1 MTAADPHVS
10 GTSRTK
16 RSQVRALRRN
26 MEVHREMA
34 ETAPSS
40 GPRRVGLRI
49 FFPTILLILATAGWS
64 GFWFWAAGRAGEAV
78 DVWMAREAKLGRTY
92 ACGERTVQGYPF
104 RIEIVCRNLSV
115 RLAAEGG
122 EIAATAPRFV
132 ALAQVYDPK
141 RLIGELY
148 GPVAATMP
156 DGTRGDLSFA
166 NARASAQVDGRQV
179 ETASLRIETP
189 RLTMGGEEVGTAQAY
204 EAHLRRAPD
213 EPVGTYDVATALD
226 GAVSP
231 FFDAVPV
238 GSGPVS
244 AELQIR
250 ASGLDDLRPGPLT
263 DRLRR
268 FADAGGRTRIDL
280 AKVTRGD
287 VAAQAKG
294 DARLDAEGRVNGSF
308 DVTARGIDGLV
319 RSLMGENE
327 GGLSSLMGVGAKLL
341 GKPSELDG
349 RSATTYRL
357 KIDKGRVSLGPIKL
371 TRLPPAF

>member
-1 MTAADPHVS
+1 
-10 GTSRTK
+10 
-16 RSQVRALRRN
+16 
-26 MEVHREMA
+26 MA

-40 GPRRVGLRI
+40 GPRRIGWRI
-49 FFPTILLILATAGWS
+49 FAPTALLLVAAAGWS
-64 GFWFWAAGRAGEAV
+64 VFWFWAAGRAGEAV
-78 DVWMAREAKLGRTY
+78 DVWMSREAKLGRTY
-92 ACGERTVQGYPF
+92 VCGDRSVEGYPF
-104 RIEIVCRNLSV
+104 RIEIDCRNVSV

-122 EIAATAPRFV
+122 DVSATAPRFV

-148 GPVAATMP
+148 GPVAAALP
-156 DGTRGDLSFA
+156 DGTRGELSFA
-166 NARASAQVDGRQV
+166 NARASARMDGRQV

-213 EPVGTYDVATALD
+213 EPAGTYDVATALD

-231 FFDAVPV
+231 FLDAVPV

-250 ASGLDDLRPGPLT
+250 ANGLDDLRPGPLT

-268 FADAGGRTRIDL
+268 FADAGGVLRVDL

-294 DARLDAEGRVNGSF
+294 EGRLDAEGRANGSF
-308 DVTARGIDGLV
+308 NVTARGIDGLV
-319 RSLMGENE
+319 KSFMGEDE
-327 GGLSSLMGVGAKLL
+327 GGLASLFGAGAKLL
-341 GKPSELDG
+341 GKPAELDG
-349 RSATTYRL
+349 KSATTYRL
-357 KIDKGRVSLGPIKL
+357 KVDKGRVSLGPIKL